1 MTIIYDSK
9 NHLRLIF
16 SAQGTSLHYAL
27 PSAIFSTIIAAV
39 YAYLIENDYLE
50 FGFDTDGY
58 KFFATVSSFLIVWQS
73 QSAYN
78 DMWKARNVFDDVL
91 SSSYN
96 CCMIAAVST
105 MNDKSDKAD
114 EWRHLYKI
122 KMARILR
129 SISEIC
135 QNPEIG
141 NDYTATLKEI
151 ELDLDPNRLAT
162 ELHELIFN
170 HRDYL
175 SAPIPPPV
183 ELKLHQHLSLCTD
196 AFGNLTRFFT
206 SLGAPFPIANM
217 STVMISFFNISVSLL
232 FLDNDNSSEL
242 SLKRRI
248 LTLLL
253 TFVITYAFAVVN
265 LNAAILNNPFGIDQN
280 CFSFKAMIMCHTS
293 KIIRMLSTESVFSST
308 KLDEQ
313 CLSRVIG

>member
-1 MTIIYDSK
+1 M
-9 NHLRLIF
+9 
-16 SAQGTSLHYAL
+16 
-27 PSAIFSTIIAAV
+27 
-39 YAYLIENDYLE
+39 E
-50 FGFDTDGY
+50 FGFDADGY
-58 KFFATVSSFLIVWQS
+58 KFLALICSFLIVWQS
-73 QSAYN
+73 ESGYN
-78 DMWKARNVFDDVL
+78 DMWEARNVFDDVL

-105 MNDKSDKAD
+105 MNDKNDKAD
-114 EWRHLYKI
+114 QWRHLYKI

-232 FLDNDNSSEL
+232 FLITF
-242 SLKRRI
+242 KQRI

-253 TFVITYAFAVVN
+253 TFVITYSFAVVN
-265 LNAAILNNPFGIDQN
+265 LNAAILNNSFGTDQN
-280 CFSFKAMIMCHTS
+280 CFSFNSMIMCHTS